1 MHLNPSNCDV
11 AWARYRDLLAEAE
24 RERTVLRLRTAARP
38 ERGGFLAARRRLGA
52 ALVRLGRR
60 LEGTEPV
67 ALPSAGG
74 PVRATNCP

>member
-1 MHLNPSNCDV
+1 MYPNPSDSEA
-11 AWARYRDLLAEAE
+11 AWGRYRDLLAEAE
-24 RERTVLRLRTAARP
+24 RERTARRLRAAARS
-38 ERGGFLAARRRLGA
+38 ERSGLLAARRRLGA
-52 ALVRLGRR
+52 ALVRLGRH

>member
-1 MHLNPSNCDV
+1 MYPNPSDGDV
-11 AWARYRDLLAEAE
+11 AWARYRDLLDEAE
-24 RERTVLRLRTAARP
+24 RERTVLRLRTATRSD
-38 ERGGFLAARRRLGA
+38 RGGFLAARRRLGA
-52 ALVRLGRR
+52 ALVRLGRH